1 MLRGTGDGG
10 GSGASAA
17 LPELQA
23 RVDELEAKLAR
34 ATARADAADEK
45 AEHLLDTLPI
55 FLAEIDRDWR
65 ITAVRGRLL
74 DLLGRPPEAFV
85 GKRYSEHV
93 PGAVFRDHHGR
104 VAPMTSLPPRAFAG
118 ETVVGT
124 LEVRGLHYDY
134 RVSPRRDRAGTVVGF
149 FVTAFDST
157 EHRALEGKLRQSQK
171 MEAIGQLAGGVAHD
185 FNNLLTVILCC
196 AEEMEE
202 ELAAVA
208 SPLAEGVGEILGAAE
223 RARELTRQ
231 LLAFARKQDA
241 VPVALDVNAV
251 VLGCEKMLRRVVGEN
266 VEVEARLE
274 PGLAP
279 VLCDPGLL
287 EQVIVNLAVNAKDAM
302 PEGGRLLIETRSGTG
317 DTPPETAEDGGG
329 GAPTAWV
336 RLLVGDNGVGLTPEA
351 KLHLFEPFF
360 TTKEMGRGTGLGLAT
375 VHGIVAQSGGHI
387 QVTSRPGEGTTFEI
401 SLPTTDKLPTAAAVY
416 KPGRPVIRG
425 MELVLVVED
434 DSRVRAATVRAL
446 ESAGYEVVVAA
457 NGIEALAI
465 QPGELARVKLLLTDV
480 IMPGHMSG
488 VAIAASLTARH
499 PTLRVLYVSGHAE
512 DALLYRRVLD
522 PGVEFLSKP
531 FTSSSLLG
539 RVRNVLDA

>member
-1 MLRGTGDGG
+1 
-10 GSGASAA
+10 
-17 LPELQA
+17 
-23 RVDELEAKLAR
+23 
-34 ATARADAADEK
+34 
-45 AEHLLDTLPI
+45 
-55 FLAEIDRDWR
+55 
-65 ITAVRGRLL
+65 
-74 DLLGRPPEAFV
+74 
-85 GKRYSEHV
+85 
-93 PGAVFRDHHGR
+93 
-104 VAPMTSLPPRAFAG
+104 
-118 ETVVGT
+118 
-124 LEVRGLHYDY
+124 
-134 RVSPRRDRAGTVVGF
+134 
-149 FVTAFDST
+149 
-157 EHRALEGKLRQSQK
+157 
-171 MEAIGQLAGGVAHD
+171 
-185 FNNLLTVILCC
+185 
-196 AEEMEE
+196 
-202 ELAAVA
+202 
-208 SPLAEGVGEILGAAE
+208 
-223 RARELTRQ
+223 
-231 LLAFARKQDA
+231 
-241 VPVALDVNAV
+241 
-251 VLGCEKMLRRVVGEN
+251 
-266 VEVEARLE
+266 
-274 PGLAP
+274 
-279 VLCDPGLL
+279 
-287 EQVIVNLAVNAKDAM
+287 
-302 PEGGRLLIETRSGTG
+302 
-317 DTPPETAEDGGG
+317 
-329 GAPTAWV
+329 V